1 MPIPAVHHRRVGS
14 TPADRILYD
23 HRVPSVPTGRPG
35 IRPRSTGGFSWSA
48 SWRPVINY
56 TPSAMSA
63 RDEIGPGA
71 TRIDRWLFGVRLF
84 KSRSSAADA
93 VGGGRVHLN
102 GERVKPSHGVKPGD
116 TVTFTRSAVVFEC
129 VVAAVPLRRGPAS
142 EAARCYDETPASI
155 ARREVFAARMKVAAG
170 LTPRPDDRPDK
181 HDRRL
186 LRRLRGRN

>member
-1 MPIPAVHHRRVGS
+1 MSQKGQHQPIASSTITAFLQSEPVHLVLVRGG
-14 TPADRILYD
+14 L
-23 HRVPSVPTGRPG
+23 
-35 IRPRSTGGFSWSA
+35 GGFPWSA
-48 SWRPVINY
+48 SWRRVINY

-63 RDEIGPGA
+63 RDETEPGA
-71 TRIDRWLFGVRLF
+71 MRIDRWLFGVRLF
-84 KSRSSAADA
+84 KSRSSAVDA

-142 EAARCYDETPASI
+142 EAARCYDETPASK